1 MPNTI
6 KTISLTDDDKSYLN
20 KLLTQSTLE
29 IRVYQ
34 RARILLLK
42 SEGASNK
49 AIADKLDIGIS
60 VVKRCLNKFKEN
72 GVEASLR
79 DNKGRGRKAEIT
91 DDDITWVISKACQK
105 PKDYGYSAEFW
116 YPMSFRKFINSIAE
130 TEGHPRMA
138 TVAET
143 TLRKILSNAR
153 IKLFQVSYYCE
164 RRDPE
169 FDAKMHDV
177 LVIYKQIEMQFDKD
191 GKLIPCEKDA
201 VHTLSYYEKP
211 GIQAIATTG
220 EDRPPIPNTDKS
232 SGCQRDYEY
241 VRLGTLSLLAAIDLL
256 SGEAIPLVSETHKSS
271 DFVTF
276 LKKLDEKYPKSDM
289 IRIILDNHSAHTS
302 KETQEYLNTVSG
314 RFEFVFTPKHG
325 SWLNMIEGF
334 FSKMTKQMLG
344 GIRVESKKE
353 LEDRIYRY
361 FDEINKEPVPYK
373 WTYKMDT
380 IDLSQEDIDSIVYEV
395 VNAKAASAENKNK
408 KAPKPISRKKK
419 SIQN

>member
-6 KTISLTDDDKSYLN
+6 KTISLTDDNRCYLN

-29 IRVYQ
+29 IRIYQ

-42 SEGASNK
+42 SDGITNE
-49 AIADKLDIGIS
+49 AIADKLDIGIG
-60 VVKRCLNKFKEN
+60 VVKRCLKKFKDS
-72 GVEASLR
+72 GMEAALH
-79 DNKGRGRKAEIT
+79 DNKGRGRKAEIS

-116 YPMSFRKFINSIAE
+116 YPMSFRKFIHSIAE
-130 TEGHPRMA
+130 AEGHPRMA

-143 TLRKILSNAR
+143 TLRKILNHAR
-153 IKLFQVSYYCE
+153 IKPFQVSYYCE
-164 RRDPE
+164 KRDPE
-169 FDAKMHDV
+169 FDSKMHDV
-177 LVIYKQIEMQFDKD
+177 LAIYKQIEMQFDQD
-191 GKLIPCEKDA
+191 GKLIPFEKDA
-201 VHTLSYYEKP
+201 VHTLSYDENP
-211 GIQAIATTG
+211 GIQTIATTG

-232 SGCQRDYEY
+232 NGYQRDYEY
-241 VRLGTLSLLAAIDLL
+241 VRLGTFSLLAAIDLL
-256 SGEAIPLVSETHKSS
+256 TGEAIPLVSETHKSS

-276 LKKLDEKYPKSDM
+276 LKKLDEKYPKNDT

-302 KETQEYLNTVSG
+302 RETQGYLNTVSG

-334 FSKMTKQMLG
+334 FSKMTKQMLC
-344 GIRVESKKE
+344 GIRVKTKKE

-380 IDLSQEDIDSIVYEV
+380 IDLSKEDINSIVYEV
-395 VNAKAASAENKNK
+395 VNAKAASVENKDK
-408 KAPKPISRKKK
+408 KAPEPILRKKK
-419 SIQN
+419 STQN

>member
-42 SEGASNK
+42 SEGASNE

-153 IKLFQVSYYCE
+153 IKPFQVSYYCE

-191 GKLIPCEKDA
+191 GKLIPFEKDA
-201 VHTLSYYEKP
+201 VHTLSYDEKP
-211 GIQAIATTG
+211 GIQAIATTV

-232 SGCQRDYEY
+232 SGYQRDYEY

-408 KAPKPISRKKK
+408 KAPKPISRKRK

>member
-72 GVEASLR
+72 GVEASLC
-79 DNKGRGRKAEIT
+79 DNKGRGRKVEIT

-153 IKLFQVSYYCE
+153 IKPFQVSYYCE

-191 GKLIPCEKDA
+191 GKLIPFEKDA
-201 VHTLSYYEKP
+201 VHTLSYDEKP

-232 SGCQRDYEY
+232 SGYQRDYEY

-408 KAPKPISRKKK
+408 KAPKPISRKRK

>member
-1 MPNTI
+1 M
-6 KTISLTDDDKSYLN
+6 
-20 KLLTQSTLE
+20 
-29 IRVYQ
+29 
-34 RARILLLK
+34 
-42 SEGASNK
+42 
-49 AIADKLDIGIS
+49 
-60 VVKRCLNKFKEN
+60 
-72 GVEASLR
+72 
-79 DNKGRGRKAEIT
+79 
-91 DDDITWVISKACQK
+91 
-105 PKDYGYSAEFW
+105 
-116 YPMSFRKFINSIAE
+116 
-130 TEGHPRMA
+130 
-138 TVAET
+138 
-143 TLRKILSNAR
+143 
-153 IKLFQVSYYCE
+153 
-164 RRDPE
+164 
-169 FDAKMHDV
+169 
-177 LVIYKQIEMQFDKD
+177 
-191 GKLIPCEKDA
+191 
-201 VHTLSYYEKP
+201 
-211 GIQAIATTG
+211 
-220 EDRPPIPNTDKS
+220 
-232 SGCQRDYEY
+232 
-241 VRLGTLSLLAAIDLL
+241 LAAIDLL

-408 KAPKPISRKKK
+408 KAPKPISRKRK

>member
-1 MPNTI
+1 MQNRPFENIQEMNQILIQNYNAVVHKNDTVYILGDISHHLPMDRANELISRLNGKKILI
-6 KTISLTDDDKSYLN
+6 KGNHDKKDDLELFEEICDFKTVSLNGLYFALMYYPMLSWPKKNSGSIQLHGHIHAHEEYNL
-20 KLLTQSTLE
+20 Q
-29 IRVYQ
+29 
-34 RARILLLK
+34 
-42 SEGASNK
+42 NK
-49 AIADKLDIGIS
+49 A
-60 VVKRCLNKFKEN
+60 
-72 GVEASLR
+72 
-79 DNKGRGRKAEIT
+79 
-91 DDDITWVISKACQK
+91 
-105 PKDYGYSAEFW
+105 
-116 YPMSFRKFINSIAE
+116 
-130 TEGHPRMA
+130 
-138 TVAET
+138 
-143 TLRKILSNAR
+143 
-153 IKLFQVSYYCE
+153 
-164 RRDPE
+164 
-169 FDAKMHDV
+169 
-177 LVIYKQIEMQFDKD
+177 
-191 GKLIPCEKDA
+191 
-201 VHTLSYYEKP
+201 
-211 GIQAIATTG
+211 
-220 EDRPPIPNTDKS
+220 
-232 SGCQRDYEY
+232 
-241 VRLGTLSLLAAIDLL
+241 
-256 SGEAIPLVSETHKSS
+256 GEAIPLVSETHKSS

-395 VNAKAASAENKNK
+395 VNEKAASAENKNK
-408 KAPKPISRKKK
+408 KAPKTISRKRK